1 MAYNYASNE
10 ALQAL
15 ITKVE
20 SLLDGKVDT
29 VAGKGLS
36 TNDLTNE
43 LKGQYDAAYTHSQ
56 AAHAPADA
64 EKNVIIAVTFNGQA
78 ATIDPESRTA
88 AITAT
93 IPSKV
98 SDLTNDSGFQT
109 ASQVSSAISTAL
121 GDYYTKTQT
130 DSAIAQAVAA
140 ASHLKYEIVESL
152 PDADQDA
159 NTVYLVAKDGAAA
172 GQDAYIEYMWI
183 NDNWEIIGDTSV
195 DLTNYYTKAQTDQ
208 AITTALAAYVKATD
222 MVEIT
227 AEEVQAMFTPAA

>member
-43 LKGQYDAAYTHSQ
+43 LKTQYDAAYTHSQ

-78 ATIDPESRTA
+78 ATIDPGTRTA
-88 AITAT
+88 AITAA

-98 SDLTNDSGFQT
+98 SELTNDSGFQT
-109 ASQVSSAISTAL
+109 SAQVNTAISTAL
-121 GDYYTKTQT
+121 GNYYNKTET
-130 DSAIAQAVAA
+130 DSKIAQAVAA
-140 ASHLKYEIVESL
+140 ASHLKYQIVESL
-152 PDADQDA
+152 PDSNQDA
-159 NTVYLVAKDGAAA
+159 NTVYLVAKDGAGE

-195 DLTNYYTKAQTDQ
+195 DLSNYYTKAQTDQ
-208 AITTALAAYVKATD
+208 AITTALAAYVKGTD

>member
-43 LKGQYDAAYTHSQ
+43 LKTQYDAAYTHSQ

-78 ATIDPESRTA
+78 ATIDPGTRTA
-88 AITAT
+88 AITAA

-109 ASQVSSAISTAL
+109 SAQVSTAISTAL
-121 GDYYTKTQT
+121 GNYYNKTET
-130 DSAIAQAVAA
+130 DSKIAQAVAA
-140 ASHLKYEIVESL
+140 ASHLKYQIVESL
-152 PDADQDA
+152 PDSDQDA
-159 NTVYLVAKDGAAA
+159 NTVYLVAKDGAGE

-195 DLTNYYTKAQTDQ
+195 DLSNYYTKAQTDQ
-208 AITTALAAYVKATD
+208 AITTALAAYVKGTD

>member
-43 LKGQYDAAYTHSQ
+43 LKTQYDAAYTHSQ
-56 AAHAPADA
+56 AAHAPTDA

-88 AITAT
+88 AITAA

-98 SDLTNDSGFQT
+98 SELTNDSGFQT
-109 ASQVSSAISTAL
+109 SAQVSTAISTAL
-121 GDYYTKTQT
+121 GNYYNKTET
-130 DSAIAQAVAA
+130 DSKIAQAVAA
-140 ASHLKYEIVESL
+140 ASHLKYQIVESL

-159 NTVYLVAKDGAAA
+159 NTVYLVAKDDAAA

-222 MVEIT
+222 MV
-227 AEEVQAMFTPAA
+227 

>member
-43 LKGQYDAAYTHSQ
+43 LKQNYDAAYTHSQ

-78 ATIDPESRTA
+78 ATIDPGTRTA
-88 AITAT
+88 AITAA

-109 ASQVSSAISTAL
+109 SAQVSTAISTAL
-121 GDYYTKTQT
+121 GNYYNKTET
-130 DSAIAQAVAA
+130 DSKIAQAVAA
-140 ASHLKYEIVESL
+140 ASHLKYQIVEAL
-152 PDADQDA
+152 PDSNQDA
-159 NTVYLVAKDGAAA
+159 NTVYLVAKDGAGE

-183 NDNWEIIGDTSV
+183 NGNWEIIGDTSV
-195 DLTNYYTKAQTDQ
+195 DLSNYYTKAQTDQ
-208 AITTALAAYVKATD
+208 AITTALAAYVKGTD

>member
-43 LKGQYDAAYTHSQ
+43 LKTQYDAAYTHSQ

-78 ATIDPESRTA
+78 ATIDPGTRTA
-88 AITAT
+88 AITAA

-109 ASQVSSAISTAL
+109 SAQVSAAISTAL
-121 GDYYTKTQT
+121 GDYYNKTET
-130 DSAIAQAVAA
+130 DSKIAQAVAA
-140 ASHLKYEIVESL
+140 ASHLKYQIVESL
-152 PDADQDA
+152 PDSDQDA
-159 NTVYLVAKDGAAA
+159 NTVYLVAKDGAGE

-195 DLTNYYTKAQTDQ
+195 DLSNYYTKAQTDQ
-208 AITTALAAYVKATD
+208 AITTALAAYVKGTD

>member
-43 LKGQYDAAYTHSQ
+43 LKTQYDAAYTHSQ
-56 AAHAPADA
+56 AAHAPSDA

-78 ATIDPESRTA
+78 ATIDPGTRTA
-88 AITAT
+88 AITAA

-98 SDLTNDSGFQT
+98 SELTNDSGFQT
-109 ASQVSSAISTAL
+109 SAQVSTAISTAL
-121 GDYYTKTQT
+121 GNYYNKTET
-130 DSAIAQAVAA
+130 DSKIAQAVAA
-140 ASHLKYEIVESL
+140 ASHLKYQIVESL
-152 PDADQDA
+152 PDSNQDA
-159 NTVYLVAKDGAAA
+159 NTVYLVAKDGAGE

-195 DLTNYYTKAQTDQ
+195 DLSNYYTKAQTDQ
-208 AITTALAAYVKATD
+208 AITTALAAYVKGTD

>member
-43 LKGQYDAAYTHSQ
+43 LKTQYDAAYTHSQ

-78 ATIDPESRTA
+78 ATIDPGTRTA
-88 AITAT
+88 AITAA

-109 ASQVSSAISTAL
+109 SAQVSTAISTAL
-121 GDYYTKTQT
+121 GNYYNKTET
-130 DSAIAQAVAA
+130 DSKIAQAVAA
-140 ASHLKYEIVESL
+140 ASHLKYQIVESL
-152 PDADQDA
+152 PDSDQDA
-159 NTVYLVAKDGAAA
+159 NTVYLVAKDGAGE

-195 DLTNYYTKAQTDQ
+195 DLSNYYTKAQTDQ
-208 AITTALAAYVKATD
+208 AITTALAAYVKGTD

-227 AEEVQAMFTPAA
+227 AAEVQAMFTPAA

>member
-1 MAYNYASNE
+1 MPFNYASNE

-15 ITKVE
+15 VTEVE
-20 SLLDGKVDT
+20 TLLAGKVST
-29 VAGKGLS
+29 EAGKGLS

-43 LKGQYDAAYTHSQ
+43 LKTQYDTAYTHSQ
-56 AAHAPADA
+56 AAHAPTDA

-93 IPSKV
+93 IPTKV

-109 ASQVSSAISTAL
+109 ASDVSGAISTAL
-121 GDYYTKTQT
+121 GNYYNKTET
-130 DSAIAQAVAA
+130 DGKIAAAVAA
-140 ASHLKYEIVESL
+140 ASHLKYQIVESL

-159 NTVYLVAKDGAAA
+159 NTIYLLAKDSGT
-172 GQDAYIEYMWI
+172 GQDVYTEYMWL
-183 NDNWEIIGDTSV
+183 NNKWEILGDTSV
-195 DLTNYYTKAQTDQ
+195 DLTNYYTKTQTDD
-208 AITTALAAYVKATD
+208 AITTALAAYVKTTD

-227 AEEVQAMFTPAA
+227 AEEVPAMFS

>member
-20 SLLDGKVDT
+20 SLLDGKVDI

-43 LKGQYDAAYTHSQ
+43 LKQNYDAAYTHSQ
-56 AAHAPADA
+56 AAHAPTDA

-88 AITAT
+88 AITAA

-109 ASQVSSAISTAL
+109 SAQVSTAITTAL
-121 GDYYTKTQT
+121 GNYYNKTET
-130 DSAIAQAVAA
+130 DSKIAQAVAA
-140 ASHLKYEIVESL
+140 ASHLKYQIVESL
-152 PDADQDA
+152 PDSNQDA
-159 NTVYLVAKDGAAA
+159 NTVYLVAKDDAGE

-183 NDNWEIIGDTSV
+183 NNNWEIIGDTSV

-227 AEEVQAMFTPAA
+227 AEEVQGMFTPAA

>member
-43 LKGQYDAAYTHSQ
+43 LKTQYDAAYTHSQ

-78 ATIDPESRTA
+78 ATIDPGTRTA
-88 AITAT
+88 AITAA

-98 SDLTNDSGFQT
+98 SELTNDSGFQT
-109 ASQVSSAISTAL
+109 SAQVSTAISTAL
-121 GDYYTKTQT
+121 GNYYNKTET
-130 DSAIAQAVAA
+130 DSKIAQAVAA
-140 ASHLKYEIVESL
+140 ASHLKYQIVESL
-152 PDADQDA
+152 PDSNQDA
-159 NTVYLVAKDGAAA
+159 NTVYLVAKDGAGE

-195 DLTNYYTKAQTDQ
+195 DLSNYYTKAQTDQ
-208 AITTALAAYVKATD
+208 AITTALAAYVKGTD

>member
-43 LKGQYDAAYTHSQ
+43 LKTQYDAAYTHSQ

-78 ATIDPESRTA
+78 ATIDPGTRTA
-88 AITAT
+88 AITAA

-109 ASQVSSAISTAL
+109 SAQVSTAISTAL
-121 GDYYTKTQT
+121 GNYYNKTET
-130 DSAIAQAVAA
+130 DSKIAQAVAA
-140 ASHLKYEIVESL
+140 ASHLKYQIVESL
-152 PDADQDA
+152 PDSNQDA
-159 NTVYLVAKDGAAA
+159 NTVYLVAKDGAGE

-195 DLTNYYTKAQTDQ
+195 DLSNYYTKAQTDQ
-208 AITTALAAYVKATD
+208 AITTALAAYVKGTD

>member
-43 LKGQYDAAYTHSQ
+43 LKTQYDAAYTHSQ
-56 AAHAPADA
+56 AAHAPTDA

-78 ATIDPESRTA
+78 ATIDSESRTA
-88 AITAT
+88 AITAA

-98 SDLTNDSGFQT
+98 SELTNDSGFQT
-109 ASQVSSAISTAL
+109 SAQVSTAISTAL
-121 GDYYTKTQT
+121 GNYYNKTET
-130 DSAIAQAVAA
+130 DSKIAQAVAA
-140 ASHLKYEIVESL
+140 ASHLKYQIVESL

-227 AEEVQAMFTPAA
+227 AAEVQAMFTPAA

>member
-43 LKGQYDAAYTHSQ
+43 LKTQYDAAYTHSQ
-56 AAHAPADA
+56 AAHAPTDA

-78 ATIDPESRTA
+78 ATIDPGTRTA
-88 AITAT
+88 AITAA

-98 SDLTNDSGFQT
+98 SELTNDSGFQT
-109 ASQVSSAISTAL
+109 SAQVSTAISTAL
-121 GDYYTKTQT
+121 GNYYNKTET
-130 DSAIAQAVAA
+130 DSKIAQAVAA
-140 ASHLKYEIVESL
+140 ASHLKYQIVESL
-152 PDADQDA
+152 PDSDQDA
-159 NTVYLVAKDGAAA
+159 NTVYLVAKDGAGE

-195 DLTNYYTKAQTDQ
+195 DLSNYYTKAQTDQ
-208 AITTALAAYVKATD
+208 AITTALAAYVKGTD

-227 AEEVQAMFTPAA
+227 AEEVQAMFTPAV